1 MQREEVEK
9 FIISVALCK
18 LPWLEVCIWKC
29 NQLRILCQTNKN
41 MANETQNTTEEGL
54 NEPDIV
60 IPVLASN
67 IGFIAAL
74 LCFIFGSIINGV
86 AMFVILKSRRV
97 RKHNT
102 TPLLFFQSLND
113 FGYCFILLPLEAVRL
128 ANIYFIQN

>member
-1 MQREEVEK
+1 
-9 FIISVALCK
+9 
-18 LPWLEVCIWKC
+18 
-29 NQLRILCQTNKN
+29 
-41 MANETQNTTEEGL
+41 MANDTQNTTKEGL
-54 NEPDIV
+54 NSEPEPPEIV

-128 ANIYFIQN
+128 TNIYFIQN

>member
-1 MQREEVEK
+1 MV
-9 FIISVALCK
+9 
-18 LPWLEVCIWKC
+18 
-29 NQLRILCQTNKN
+29 
-41 MANETQNTTEEGL
+41 NETQNTTKEGGI
-54 NEPDIV
+54 NSEPEIV

-67 IGFIAAL
+67 IGFIAAM

>member
-1 MQREEVEK
+1 
-9 FIISVALCK
+9 
-18 LPWLEVCIWKC
+18 
-29 NQLRILCQTNKN
+29 

-54 NEPDIV
+54 NSEPEIV

-67 IGFIAAL
+67 IAFIAAM

-113 FGYCFILLPLEAVRL
+113 FGYCFILLPLEAVRFSEYL
-128 ANIYFIQN
+128 LFIQQALWVLKSNTFG

>member
-1 MQREEVEK
+1 MQ
-9 FIISVALCK
+9 SVAHFMSNKHVLVFTSPK
-18 LPWLEVCIWKC
+18 
-29 NQLRILCQTNKN
+29 NKN
-41 MANETQNTTEEGL
+41 EKKNMVNETQNTTKEGL
-54 NEPDIV
+54 NNEPDIV

-67 IGFIAAL
+67 IGFIAAM